1 MARPIFSATFR
12 LSFIRGVSGYPFQ
25 SIEDSAA
32 ASGPEEAPGRK
43 IFCALAGTSRRGTIA
58 ELKRRKLRTLE
69 SENPPERSSHM
80 KKILII
86 SAVVLVAAG
95 LVTFMYFHSAA
106 GYTKVLTGK
115 VAKQDLTTIVSG
127 TGQIKPKTY
136 MNVGATSFGRITH
149 FYVKEGDHV
158 KLGQTLATIENV
170 QQESSVNGQ
179 EAAIAAAKTDIAS
192 YIAAEK
198 TAQANLEHAQ
208 ADLEQKKLDW
218 DRAQG
223 LYQAGIMAKQDYDAK
238 KAAYDTDVASVAQA
252 VAGLN
257 QAKAQTDS
265 ARGHLQTNIATLRA
279 DQDLLSK
286 TIAVAPFN
294 GIVTNE
300 PIREGETVVEG
311 IQNAEG
317 STLMTLADMSVITA
331 EVKVDET
338 DIVNIQIG
346 QPADVTVDA
355 IPNKV
360 FKGHVTL
367 VGDQALLRS
376 TGVATSQSTT
386 GTEEAKDFKV
396 VVTLDGP
403 NDELRPGLSATAKI
417 TTAHKD
423 NVLSLPIQALTMHNP
438 DMDKPNKGG
447 VQAASMPAPGTPSS
461 KDEQGVFVVNKDAS
475 GKLRAKFVPVT
486 TGITGAT
493 NIEVLSGLKDGD
505 EIVIGPFKTLRA
517 LKTGSLVKRDSSL
530 ALTTTTTNSSS

>member
-1 MARPIFSATFR
+1 
-12 LSFIRGVSGYPFQ
+12 
-25 SIEDSAA
+25 
-32 ASGPEEAPGRK
+32 
-43 IFCALAGTSRRGTIA
+43 
-58 ELKRRKLRTLE
+58 
-69 SENPPERSSHM
+69 M
-80 KKILII
+80 KKILIVALVI
-86 SAVVLVAAG
+86 LVAGG
-95 LVTFMYFHSAA
+95 LVAFMYFHAA
-106 GYTKVLTGK
+106 SGYTKVLTAN
-115 VAKQDLTTIVSG
+115 VVKQDLATVVSG

-136 MNVGATSFGRITH
+136 MNVGATSFGRITR

-158 KLGQTLATIENV
+158 KKGQTLATIENV

-179 EAAIAAAKTDIAS
+179 QAAIAAAKTDIAA
-192 YIAAEK
+192 YVAAEK
-198 TAQANLEHAQ
+198 TAEANLEHAK

-238 KAAYDTDVASVAQA
+238 KAAYDTDVASVNQM
-252 VAGLN
+252 VASLN

-265 ARGHLQTNIATLRA
+265 ARGHLQTAVATLRA

-286 TIAVAPFN
+286 TIAVAPFD

-338 DIVNIQIG
+338 DIVNIQNG
-346 QPADVTVDA
+346 QPAEITVDA
-355 IPNKV
+355 IPNKT
-360 FKGHVTL
+360 FKGRVTL

-396 VVTLDGP
+396 VVTLDDP
-403 NDELRPGLSATAKI
+403 NSELRPGLSCTAKI
-417 TTAHKD
+417 TTAHKN
-423 NVLSLPIQALTMHNP
+423 NVLSLPIQALTIRP
-438 DMDKPNKGG
+438 PEPTAKSTGG
-447 VQAASMPAPGTPSS
+447 VQAASLAEPTDKKP
-461 KDEQGVFVVNKDAS
+461 DQQGVYVIDKDAH
-475 GKLRAKFVPVT
+475 GKLRAKFVPVA

-493 NIEVLSGLKDGD
+493 NIEVLSGVNEGQ
-505 EIVIGPFKTLRA
+505 EIVIGPFKTLRG
-517 LKTGSLVKRDSSL
+517 LKDNALVKRD
-530 ALTTTTTNSSS
+530 TTKPASPGAGSSS